1 MMSLNVM
8 DNVGVGFLQSLIQLC
23 VRRAGGSFC
32 GVATIF
38 AALSVAPVTLE
49 AAVLK
54 INAADNP
61 SNTIQVEG
69 PLSATVL
76 HTSEGLEIE
85 IPGVQITLQCD
96 PPAADSCTVTIGG
109 SVAGQVAAV
118 TGASTST
125 GSVDTSGTGDS
136 SGSQT
141 TGSSGGST
149 GGSTSGGSATS
160 DSGAS
165 TGSATTDPCAG
176 DAPAFGCG
184 DAYSGGG
191 SSSTGDSS
199 DSNTDSGSSSGT
211 NGFDTSGSDDSQTSD
226 PCESKG
232 FNVDP
237 SCESGS
243 STSAD
248 TSTAFPIGS
257 SRRISNIA
265 GTGSRDIDLGSAGNF
280 AGGNTADV
288 AIEQGVVTVVGMTM
302 AAEEY
307 SKNDNGTETR
317 VDPVIGQI
325 NFGPVG
331 QVRGGDLRLW
341 ISEKPDGDR
350 ISEACSY
357 AGYVEASL
365 DVSVDGSR
373 QCNLRSGVSYYM
385 NLALCASDFS
395 DWNCTANNART
406 AVGKGTLVMEA
417 KYR

>member
-1 MMSLNVM
+1 MSLNVM
-8 DNVGVGFLQSLIQLC
+8 DNAGVGAVQSLTQLC
-23 VRRAGGSFC
+23 MRRAGGRLC
-32 GVATIF
+32 GAATVF

-109 SVAGQVAAV
+109 SATGQVAAV

-125 GSVDTSGTGDS
+125 GSVDTGSTGDS
-136 SGSQT
+136 SGSQAT
-141 TGSSGGST
+141 GGTGSASGGST
-149 GGSTSGGSATS
+149 GGSATSG
-160 DSGAS
+160 SGAS

-191 SSSTGDSS
+191 GSSTGDSG

-211 NGFDTSGSDDSQTSD
+211 NGFNTSGSNDSQTDD
-226 PCESKG
+226 PCETKG
-232 FNVDP
+232 FSVDP

-280 AGGNTADV
+280 VGGNTADV
-288 AIEQGVVTVVGMTM
+288 VIEQGVVTVVGMTM

-357 AGYVEASL
+357 AGYLEASL
-365 DVSVDGSR
+365 DLSVDGSR
-373 QCNLRSGVSYYM
+373 KCNLRSGVSYYM

-395 DWNCTANNART
+395 DWNCTANTART
-406 AVGKGTLVMEA
+406 ASGKGTLVMEA